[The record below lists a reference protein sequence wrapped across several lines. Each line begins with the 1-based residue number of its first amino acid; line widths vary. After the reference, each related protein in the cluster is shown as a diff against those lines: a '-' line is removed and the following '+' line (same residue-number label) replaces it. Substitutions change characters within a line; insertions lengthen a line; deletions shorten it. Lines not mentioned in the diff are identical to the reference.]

1 MDGYRSNGIIV
12 IDKPTKMS
20 SARVAAKVKGLLGAK
35 KIGHTG
41 TLDPFASG
49 VLVCCLNQATKLAR
63 FLLRGNKRYE
73 AVLKLGAST
82 DTQDV
87 TGKIVGQPVEVTASE
102 KEIRKAFGRFK
113 GVIDQKPPIYSALK
127 HKGKPLY
134 ELARNGRPV
143 QKPPRR
149 IEILALD
156 IARIE
161 LPYVAFSV
169 LCSAGTYIRT
179 LCQDIGV
186 VLGCGGYLHALRR
199 SECSGFTIAQAVTL
213 PDLEKEVRAA
223 TAHHRIVPMAACLPE
238 MAERAVSAATAAKI
252 RQGQPLRENDLIPLS
267 GGQRSGAFSGYIK
280 ILDDQ
285 RELVS
290 VVKRSGDGHQLE
302 YCCVFPN

>member
-1 MDGYRSNGIIV
+1 
-12 IDKPTKMS
+12 MS
-20 SARVAAKVKGLLGAK
+20 SAQVAANVKRLLGVN

-63 FLLRGNKRYE
+63 FLLKGNKRYD

-87 TGKIVGQPVEVTASE
+87 TGKIVGQPVEVKASE
-102 KEIRKAFGRFK
+102 NEIRRVFGRFK
-113 GVIDQKPPIYSALK
+113 GMIDQQPPIYSALK

-134 ELARNGRPV
+134 ELARSGRPV

-149 IEILALD
+149 IEIFALD
-156 IARIE
+156 IAHIE
-161 LPYVAFSV
+161 LPYVRFTVS
-169 LCSAGTYIRT
+169 CSAGTYIRT
-179 LCQDIGV
+179 LCQDIGD

-199 SECSGFTIAQAVTL
+199 SACSGFSLTQAITL
-213 PDLEKEVRAA
+213 PGLEKEVRAA
-223 TAHHRIVPMAACLPE
+223 TAHHRIVPMAACLPQ

-252 RQGQPLRENDLIPLS
+252 RQGQPLRENDLISISEEPA
-267 GGQRSGAFSGYIK
+267 SGALSGYIK
-280 ILDDQ
+280 IVDDH
-285 RELVS
+285 RHLVS
-290 VVKRSGDGHQLE
+290 VVKRSGDGHRLE